1 MAAKLSRTF
10 LVGPRGE
17 KDKDKIAKG
26 EGGVRTDSQTI
37 KNLVMVLVTT
47 LTALDLYSEGEA
59 TKQLAGDIVRVALS
73 QCSNDKEM

>member
-1 MAAKLSRTF
+1 MEKVAAKLSRTF
-10 LVGPRGE
+10 LVGPRGD

-47 LTALDLYSEGEA
+47 LTALDPTAKEKPRNNWQVTLSAWLY
-59 TKQLAGDIVRVALS
+59 T
-73 QCSNDKEM
+73 